1 MSIAVSAV
9 VRRAYVPRSVDET
22 YPLAQASNGD
32 ERSALSSRGSDVP
45 AVEGTTEVTSE
56 VVLAHGEVL
65 AKKYRLLERI
75 GEGATAEVWLALNIA
90 LDVKV
95 AIKILRAS
103 LSTDPRLVSRVQRE
117 AKATAAI
124 AHKNIVQVFDYG
136 VTSWGSPFIVME
148 LLKGETLA
156 DRLKSVGRLAPRDA
170 AHILLRAMKGVTVA
184 HAKGIIHRDLKPEN
198 VFLAIEDNGAE
209 RPKVLDFG
217 VSHILREGAEE
228 RSRTG
233 TGPVGTPAYLPPEV
247 ILEDKRGDARGD
259 VWAFG
264 VMLYE
269 TIAGEL
275 PFVGE
280 GTHRVLEAVC
290 HSEPP
295 RLAERAAGVD
305 IELEVIIARALA
317 KDPADRYP
325 GVRELFDDLN
335 VWLGRRDMAVTTSLS
350 RVSALPADPLVDEE
364 VDTLIGPSLEEH
376 RVSFHSSPAPPTA
389 SSRPSLRAARPSSPT
404 SPWTRFA
411 VGAAVVAALG
421 ASAYAL
427 LGTPSR
433 PASPAPVLAPPP
445 PEAASPTLD
454 VTGLPEGAAVTVDGE
469 PVSLP
474 ARLRRGSTVTVR
486 VDAHGYLPWT
496 QTVQAEGSVKLVFS
510 GQARPAPSA
519 SAPVMRVAPPKKDPR
534 VSPAYKDVPY

>member
-1 MSIAVSAV
+1 MDETTPSAQAPNGDEESRLFSLGSDVSAV
-9 VRRAYVPRSVDET
+9 RG
-22 YPLAQASNGD
+22 NG
-32 ERSALSSRGSDVP
+32 
-45 AVEGTTEVTSE
+45 EVTPE
-56 VVLAHGEVL
+56 VVLAKGEVL

-75 GEGATAEVWLALNIA
+75 GEGATAEVWVALNIP

-95 AIKILRAS
+95 AVKILRAN
-103 LSTDPRLVSRVQRE
+103 LTTDPRLVSRVQRE

-156 DRLKSVGRLAPRDA
+156 DRLKSAGRLAPRDA
-170 AHILLRAMKGVTVA
+170 ARILLRAMKGVTVA

-217 VSHILREGAEE
+217 VSHVLREGSEE

-259 VWAFG
+259 VWALG

-280 GTHRVLEAVC
+280 GTHQVLEAVC
-290 HSEPP
+290 HKDPP
-295 RLAERAAGVD
+295 RLAERAPGVD
-305 IELEVIIARALA
+305 VELEAIIARALA
-317 KDPADRYP
+317 KNPADRYP

-335 VWLGRRDMAVTTSLS
+335 VWLGKKESAVTTSLP
-350 RVSALPADPLVDEE
+350 RMSALPADPLFDEE
-364 VDTLIGPSLEEH
+364 IDTLVGPSLED
-376 RVSFHSSPAPPTA
+376 RISFHSSPAPPTA
-389 SSRPSLRAARPSSPT
+389 SSRPSMRAAKAKKPSSPL
-404 SPWTRFA
+404 
-411 VGAAVVAALG
+411 GAIVAVVAV
-421 ASAYAL
+421 AL
-427 LGTPSR
+427 LGVTAYLVIGRTPLAER
-433 PASPAPVLAPPP
+433 PPAP
-445 PEAASPTLD
+445 AASVNPTVDEPTLD
-454 VTGLPEGAAVTVDGE
+454 VMGLPEGASVTVDGE
-469 PVSLP
+469 VRALP

-486 VDAHGYLPWT
+486 VDAAGYLPWT

-510 GQARPAPSA
+510 GQSRPAPSA
-519 SAPVMRVAPPKKDPR
+519 SAPVMRVVPKKDPR
-534 VSPAYKDVPY
+534 VSPEYKDVPY

>member
-1 MSIAVSAV
+1 MTA
-9 VRRAYVPRSVDET
+9 
-22 YPLAQASNGD
+22 
-32 ERSALSSRGSDVP
+32 
-45 AVEGTTEVTSE
+45 E

-75 GEGATAEVWLALNIA
+75 GEGATAEVWLALNLP

-148 LLKGETLA
+148 RLKGETLA
-156 DRLKSVGRLAPRDA
+156 ARLGAAGRLAPREA
-170 AHILLRAMKGVTVA
+170 ARILLRAMKGVTVA

-217 VSHILREGAEE
+217 VSHVLREGAEE

-247 ILEDKRGDARGD
+247 ILEDKRGDAQGD
-259 VWAFG
+259 VWALG

-269 TIAGEL
+269 CIAGEL

-280 GTHRVLEAVC
+280 GTHQVLEAVC
-290 HSEPP
+290 HRDPP

-305 IELEVIIARALA
+305 AELEAIVARALA
-317 KDPADRYP
+317 KSAADRYP

-335 VWLGRRDMAVTTSLS
+335 HWLGAKESAVTTSLP
-350 RVSALPADPLVDEE
+350 RMSALPPDPMLDEE
-364 VDTLIGPSLEEH
+364 VDTLIGPSLEE

-389 SSRPSLRAARPSSPT
+389 SSRPSMRAARVSRPSSP
-404 SPWTRFA
+404 WTTLVA
-411 VGAAVVAALG
+411 VAVVAALG
-421 ASAYAL
+421 VAGYSL
-427 LGTPSR
+427 LVRAPRESR
-433 PASPAPVLAPPP
+433 PAAPAVAAPASV
-445 PEAASPTLD
+445 AAPTLD
-454 VTGLPEGAAVTVDGE
+454 VVGLPSGSSVTVDGE
-469 PVSLP
+469 IVTLP
-474 ARLRRGSTVTVR
+474 ARLRRGSVVTVR
-486 VDAHGYLPWT
+486 VDAPGYLPWT

-510 GQARPAPSA
+510 GQARPAPSPSPSA
-519 SAPVMRVAPPKKDPR
+519 SAPVPRTAPKIDPR
-534 VSPAYKDVPY
+534 VSPNYKDVPY